1 VVVPLTGDE
10 GDFVEGWANAVLGA
24 VMVRAQ
30 GTGVHWRELAQ
41 HVQQALAVEIPHL
54 YATAPPELRD
64 AVLAYLL
71 RAAVIDTFQSLLDQ
85 VYPDW
90 RAELEPDS

>member
-1 VVVPLTGDE
+1 MVVPLSGDV
-10 GDFVEGWANAVLGA
+10 GDFVEGWANALLGA

-30 GTGVHWRELAQ
+30 GGAADWRTLTG
-41 HVQQALAVEIPHL
+41 HVQEALATELPHL
-54 YATAPPELRD
+54 LATAPPELRD

-71 RAAVIDTFQSLLDQ
+71 RAAVIDTYQSLLDQ

-90 RAELEPDS
+90 RADLTAE

>member
-1 VVVPLTGDE
+1 LANGVTVPLSGDE

-24 VMVRAQ
+24 VVVRAH
-30 GTGVHWRELAQ
+30 GAATDWRALTHQ
-41 HVQQALAVEIPHL
+41 VQEALAIETAHL
-54 YATAPPELRD
+54 QATAPGELRE

-85 VYPDW
+85 AYPDW
-90 RAELEPDS
+90 RAEL